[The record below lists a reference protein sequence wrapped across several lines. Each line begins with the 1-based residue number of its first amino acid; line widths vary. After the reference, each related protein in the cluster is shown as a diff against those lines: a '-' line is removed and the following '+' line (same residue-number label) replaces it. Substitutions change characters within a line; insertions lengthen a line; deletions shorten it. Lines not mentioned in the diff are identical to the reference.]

1 MKEFINK
8 IKNMDK
14 TKRIVILFITISFVF
29 IGGFSIYNGVTG
41 NYKTNQVAQ
50 VDTTKNKKEKI
61 LRKLKKKRNKR
72 QLIKHKKQVNLRKV
86 TVNHQHNQQMKQ
98 KQMMKINQIVNHHLQ
113 LKAIVKVVVQVIL
126 KVLRIN
132 LNQIVDKQAIINQ
145 IIHQTI
151 VRRVNNQQM

>member
-1 MKEFINK
+1 M
-8 IKNMDK
+8 
-14 TKRIVILFITISFVF
+14 
-29 IGGFSIYNGVTG
+29 
-41 NYKTNQVAQ
+41 
-50 VDTTKNKKEKI
+50 
-61 LRKLKKKRNKR
+61 
-72 QLIKHKKQVNLRKV
+72 NLHKV

-151 VRRVNNQQM
+151 VRRVNNQQMQK

>member
-29 IGGFSIYNGVTG
+29 IGSFSIYNGVTG

-50 VDTTKNKKEKI
+50 VDTTKNKKEKNT
-61 LRKLKKKRNKR
+61 KETKKE
-72 QLIKHKKQVNLRKV
+72 VNLHKM

-98 KQMMKINQIVNHHLQ
+98 KQMIKINQIVNHHLQ

-132 LNQIVDKQAIINQ
+132 LNQIVDKQVIISQ
-145 IIHQTI
+145 IIHQPI
-151 VRRVNNQQM
+151 VHRINNQLMKKLQ

>member
-1 MKEFINK
+1 
-8 IKNMDK
+8 MDK

-29 IGGFSIYNGVTG
+29 IGSFSIYNGVTG

-50 VDTTKNKKEKI
+50 VETTKNKKEI

-72 QLIKHKKQVNLRKV
+72 QLIKHKKQVNLHKM

-98 KQMMKINQIVNHHLQ
+98 KQMIKINQIVNHHLQ

-132 LNQIVDKQAIINQ
+132 LNQIVDKQVIINQ
-145 IIHQTI
+145 IIHQPI
-151 VRRVNNQQM
+151 VHRINNQLMKKLQ